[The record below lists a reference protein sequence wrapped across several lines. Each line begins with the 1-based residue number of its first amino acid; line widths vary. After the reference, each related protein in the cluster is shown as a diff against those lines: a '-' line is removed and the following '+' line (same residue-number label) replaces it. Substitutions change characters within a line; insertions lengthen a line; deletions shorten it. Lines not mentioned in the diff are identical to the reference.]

1 MSDKEKKISLDY
13 KKFIDNKDLID
24 NAHQHLIDN
33 EYEYGPDFR
42 NKEKNYSVNKIETK
56 DNVSR
61 VYFEFAISGFSELGL
76 EYVEID
82 TKNNVL
88 TRRIEKFPKS
98 KKPLILMF
106 TTFFSVLLAVIVI
119 PWVFLNSDNV
129 DPLYKS
135 GKVLWIKSDAPV
147 YQNKIHYDGPDV
159 ATNQLLNWQIESI
172 DNDRHIG
179 LVKLEVINE
188 TANTI
193 TVNID
198 ENCAEFLS
206 SNGKTYSPSNTITRA
221 KEVSNIIKDHE
232 VKDFVPLW
240 GDITL
245 VQGTQ
250 VVGYLIVD
258 LPRDVTINRLRWVS
272 SDSVTIDY

>member
-1 MSDKEKKISLDY
+1 MSKQKDKFTLDY
-13 KKFIDNKDLID
+13 KEFNDFKEQIDISYN
-24 NAHQHLIDN
+24 HLIEND
-33 EYEYGPDFR
+33 YEYGPDFKDK
-42 NKEKNYSVNKIETK
+42 NKKYSVNRIEK
-56 DNVSR
+56 SNEVSR
-61 VYFEFAISGFSELGL
+61 FYFDYSINGFDELGE

-82 TKNNVL
+82 SENNIL
-88 TRRIEKFPKS
+88 TRRITKFPKS
-98 KKPLILMF
+98 KRPIVLMF
-106 TTFFSVLLAVIVI
+106 TTLFSVLLAIIVI

-135 GKVLWIKSDAPV
+135 GKVLWIKSEKPI
-147 YQNKIHYDGPDV
+147 YQNKVHYDGPDAV
-159 ATNQLLNWQIESI
+159 TNKLLNWEI
-172 DNDRHIG
+172 DSVDNERQIG

-193 TVNID
+193 TLNID
-198 ENCAEFLS
+198 EKCAELLS
-206 SNGKTYSPSNTITRA
+206 SNGKTYYPSNTIIRA

>member
-1 MSDKEKKISLDY
+1 MCI
-13 KKFIDNKDLID
+13 
-24 NAHQHLIDN
+24 
-33 EYEYGPDFR
+33 R
-42 NKEKNYSVNKIETK
+42 
-56 DNVSR
+56 
-61 VYFEFAISGFSELGL
+61 
-76 EYVEID
+76 
-82 TKNNVL
+82 
-88 TRRIEKFPKS
+88 
-98 KKPLILMF
+98 
-106 TTFFSVLLAVIVI
+106 
-119 PWVFLNSDNV
+119 
-129 DPLYKS
+129 
-135 GKVLWIKSDAPV
+135 
-147 YQNKIHYDGPDV
+147 
-159 ATNQLLNWQIESI
+159 
-172 DNDRHIG
+172 DR
-179 LVKLEVINE
+179 
-188 TANTI
+188 ANTI

-272 SDSVTIDY
+272 SDSVTLDY